1 MTNEEIKKE
10 LSKIPEEDRE
20 KIKVVE
26 SLSDEQLT
34 DMSGGL
40 KNPFENL
47 SPQTQN
53 MLKYATKAGCTI
65 VLIAGT
71 WYISNKKGHEK
82 GLAEGIKKGEQIGYE
97 KGFGEGTKEG
107 FKIGKHLGDY
117 QGYKKGHDEGFQE
130 GWNTPPEGNW
140 GSQ

>member
-26 SLSDEQLT
+26 SLSDDQLT

-40 KNPFENL
+40 KNPFQNL
-47 SPQTQN
+47 SPRTQTI
-53 MLKYATKAGCTI
+53 LKYATEAGCA
-65 VLIAGT
+65 VALIAGT

-97 KGFGEGTKEG
+97 KGFGEGAKEG

-117 QGYKKGHDEGFQE
+117 QGYKKGRDEGFQE